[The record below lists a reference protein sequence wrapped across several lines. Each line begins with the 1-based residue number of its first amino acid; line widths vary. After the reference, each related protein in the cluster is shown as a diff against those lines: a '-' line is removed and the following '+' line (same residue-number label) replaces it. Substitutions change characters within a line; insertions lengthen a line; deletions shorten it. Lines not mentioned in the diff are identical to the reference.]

1 MESDPE
7 IYCLFL
13 RQAAVAQPQLDEATR
28 TLTFPGEECLLPGVL
43 EKTLKGF
50 GFALANYTF
59 DFLLRTNISSFFVF
73 PLLKGV
79 LATLPCIGCYA
90 GAQGFDKVP
99 FASGAGMILS
109 PDVAQLLVQN
119 TAALNHGLIDDL
131 AIATFLHNLRFQIF
145 PLRRFDFVYERDT
158 NEDASKVVQAISQN
172 TYHFRI
178 KNMYDRARFA
188 SHYMRLL
195 LRVYYGLEVHEE

>member
-13 RQAAVAQPQLDEATR
+13 RQAAVSQPQLDEASR

-50 GFALANYTF
+50 GFVLANYTF

-79 LATLPCIGCYA
+79 LATLPRIGCYA
-90 GAQGFDKVP
+90 GVQGHAAFP
-99 FASGAGMILS
+99 FISGAGMCLS
-109 PDVAQLLVQN
+109 SDVVLLLSQN
-119 TAALNHGLIDDL
+119 RDALNGMILDDL
-131 AIATFLHNLRFQIF
+131 SIAQFLNSLHYKQI

-158 NEDASKVVQAISQN
+158 SQDSVAIAAAQAQQ

-178 KNMYDRARFA
+178 KNMYDRERFDA
-188 SHYMRLL
+188 HYMKLL
-195 LRVYYGLEVHEE
+195 LKTYYGLEVDA